1 MKILFFILFL
11 LYTMSLWGQ
20 HQAPAPLFR
29 DPITDGAAD
38 PVLIWNRTEKN
49 WWMLYTQRRANS
61 ETADVA
67 YCYGNQIGIASW
79 SKLGLPGHSRPGYRT
94 GTQHILGT
102 GCRVSQR

>member
-38 PVLIWNRTEKN
+38 PVLIWNRTEKTGGCFTRN
-49 WWMLYTQRRANS
+49 A
-61 ETADVA
+61 
-67 YCYGNQIGIASW
+67 GQIPKPQTLPIVMGIRS
-79 SKLGLPGHSRPGYRT
+79 
-94 GTQHILGT
+94 
-102 GCRVSQR
+102 V

>member
-38 PVLIWNRTEKN
+38 PVLIWNRTEP
-49 WWMLYTQRRANS
+49 
-61 ETADVA
+61 
-67 YCYGNQIGIASW
+67 W

>member
-38 PVLIWNRTEKN
+38 PVLIWNRTE
-49 WWMLYTQRRANS
+49 
-61 ETADVA
+61 
-67 YCYGNQIGIASW
+67 
-79 SKLGLPGHSRPGYRT
+79 PGYRT

>member
-49 WWMLYTQRRANS
+49 WWMLYTHA
-61 ETADVA
+61 
-67 YCYGNQIGIASW
+67 GQIPKPQTSPIVMGIRS
-79 SKLGLPGHSRPGYRT
+79 
-94 GTQHILGT
+94 
-102 GCRVSQR
+102 V

>member
-20 HQAPAPLFR
+20 HQAPLFR

-49 WWMLYTQRRANS
+49 
-61 ETADVA
+61 
-67 YCYGNQIGIASW
+67 
-79 SKLGLPGHSRPGYRT
+79 
-94 GTQHILGT
+94 
-102 GCRVSQR
+102 